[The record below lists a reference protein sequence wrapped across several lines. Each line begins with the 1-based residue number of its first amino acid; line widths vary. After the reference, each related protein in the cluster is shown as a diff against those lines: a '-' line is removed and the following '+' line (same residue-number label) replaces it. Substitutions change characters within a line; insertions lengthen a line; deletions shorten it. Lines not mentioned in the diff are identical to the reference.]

1 MFEVNVSLQ
10 PDDLRLKRLY
20 AHLQL
25 LNRKLRQIIAHRRPG
40 LSCFDQFFFHRT
52 HLCLQLS
59 VRITSKQ
66 ITPKTNLADKL
77 NTKRACNMT
86 NLPATMTAIAIT
98 EPGGPDVLKPVEI
111 PIPQPGEHEI
121 LIKVDAAGVNR
132 PDVLQR
138 AGAYP
143 PPPGASPLPGL
154 EVAGEV
160 VALGQAAAQWK
171 LGDKV
176 CALTAGGG
184 YAEYC
189 VVHETNALPV
199 PHGLTMAEAA
209 GIPETFFT
217 VWTNVF
223 ERGAL
228 KPGESLLVHGG
239 SSGIGTTAIQIAS
252 QLGSTVYT
260 TAGSPEKCS
269 VCESLGATRAIN
281 YREEDFV
288 EVLKDVTGKKGVNV
302 ILDMVGG
309 DYIQK
314 NIKTAAMDGRIV
326 NIAYLNGSTA
336 EVNFIM
342 VMMKRLTL
350 TGSTLRARPIAD
362 KAAIATALK
371 QKVWPLIEAGKVK
384 PQLYKTFPL
393 HQAAA
398 AHALMETSAHI
409 GKIVLAV

>member
-1 MFEVNVSLQ
+1 
-10 PDDLRLKRLY
+10 
-20 AHLQL
+20 
-25 LNRKLRQIIAHRRPG
+25 
-40 LSCFDQFFFHRT
+40 
-52 HLCLQLS
+52 
-59 VRITSKQ
+59 
-66 ITPKTNLADKL
+66 
-77 NTKRACNMT
+77 
-86 NLPATMTAIAIT
+86 MTAISIT
-98 EPGGPDVLKPVEI
+98 EPGGPEVLKPVTIET
-111 PIPQPGEHEI
+111 PKPGEREI
-121 LIKVDAAGVNR
+121 LIKVEAAGVNR

-160 VALGQAAAQWK
+160 VALGDGASQWK
-171 LGDKV
+171 IGDKV

-199 PHGLTMAEAA
+199 PKGLSMTEAA
-209 GIPETFFT
+209 GVPETFFT

-223 ERGAL
+223 ERGVL

-252 QLGSTVYT
+252 ALGSTVYT
-260 TAGSPEKCS
+260 TAGSAEKCK
-269 VCESLGATRAIN
+269 VCEQLGAARCIN
-281 YREEDFV
+281 YREKDFA
-288 EVLKDVTGKKGVNV
+288 EVIREITNKKGVDV

-314 NIKTAAMDGRIV
+314 NIKAAAMDGRIV

-336 EVNFIM
+336 EVNFVM

-362 KAAIATALK
+362 KAAIAAALK
-371 QKVWPLIEAGKVK
+371 DKVWPLIEAGKVK
-384 PQLYKTFPL
+384 PQLFRIFPL
-393 HQAAA
+393 REAAA

-409 GKIVLAV
+409 GKIVLEV